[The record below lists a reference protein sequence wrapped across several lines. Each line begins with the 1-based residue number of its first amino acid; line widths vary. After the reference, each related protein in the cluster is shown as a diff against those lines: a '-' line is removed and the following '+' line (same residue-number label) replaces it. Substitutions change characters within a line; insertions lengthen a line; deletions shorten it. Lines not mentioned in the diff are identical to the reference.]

1 MQIAIVDDRAEDRA
15 ELSACLENY
24 MKKHQ
29 LDYTLTEFEDGENFL
44 KAAAQVNF
52 QLVFMDIYMENMDG
66 IETARRLRQKN
77 RLCKIVFLTI
87 TEDYARMGYSLSA
100 SYYLLKPLSLHQ
112 ADFEEA
118 MELCQ
123 LKPPYEVM
131 TLSVMADRQKLELP
145 TEKILYIDYQ
155 NRMTRIHTAERVIP
169 VSGGFQEVTAALQK
183 DKRFLPCY
191 RGILINMDY
200 ISQVDSQTFR
210 LINGEE
216 LPIALRNGKQ
226 LRETYRQYVFSGMG
240 GYRMRMKQMH
250 RRILEG
256 CLACLLCFTGSIPA
270 FAAET
275 ATPANADER
284 RENPP
289 GLESEA
295 SETRKSGTPETPEE
309 VSLVLVTEIQ
319 NEDELLSLPDFTLPL
334 RTTPSDDDLEE
345 IYQLAL
351 RYQTVCATV
360 TAGEEIRQETFSVAW
375 DFSAIDQT
383 TPGEYTAAGRI
394 ELPKGYA
401 FGEAVLQEL
410 QISVRVEEMPP
421 AVITS
426 IEQWYPYTDAFAIQ
440 QGSETETLE
449 NLFAFSPYYL
459 ECYAENG
466 TSYTAVVEWDFS
478 GIDLNTVGLYH
489 AAGRLTAPENTIFAD
504 RVDFPEISIPVSVQ
518 APGSPDINCFL
529 VRRGGLYFPW
539 VTPPGNL
546 DKVSIWLSKNNGSWN
561 RLESGVYVGQ
571 EMLSIATRLLMP
583 GSSYRLQVDY
593 DGGQTGIL
601 SFTYADEIVLEGYHE
616 GDRDGGD
623 AGGNPPDTIIQ
634 PPPEDTNNQD
644 DGFADRPS
652 TKPPKPP
659 ATNGG
664 GTDSDDSE
672 KAPPVSEEND
682 PADHEPSHKSSEP
695 SWEGKDDSID
705 IDKDDFPSEQS
716 NGDTEED
723 ADSKNPDFS
732 EFFDETTDRISGTR
746 FLMMLQTWE
755 QRAVFSKQ
763 GITIS
768 IPKDALPEGIQN
780 EDQIEVIIQKD
791 TDGGFS
797 FSFSIN
803 GTALSSLPDVSV
815 MLPCPNDPATGTWF
829 LCDESGVE
837 IPMTGYDD
845 AAKAVSFQISHTGAY
860 TIIGKEDAVS
870 LAQAADTEHSRS
882 PILLLIPACLL
893 LLSAG
898 VFFLRR
904 RRK

>member
-1 MQIAIVDDRAEDRA
+1 
-15 ELSACLENY
+15 
-24 MKKHQ
+24 
-29 LDYTLTEFEDGENFL
+29 
-44 KAAAQVNF
+44 
-52 QLVFMDIYMENMDG
+52 
-66 IETARRLRQKN
+66 
-77 RLCKIVFLTI
+77 
-87 TEDYARMGYSLSA
+87 
-100 SYYLLKPLSLHQ
+100 
-112 ADFEEA
+112 
-118 MELCQ
+118 
-123 LKPPYEVM
+123 
-131 TLSVMADRQKLELP
+131 
-145 TEKILYIDYQ
+145 
-155 NRMTRIHTAERVIP
+155 
-169 VSGGFQEVTAALQK
+169 
-183 DKRFLPCY
+183 
-191 RGILINMDY
+191 
-200 ISQVDSQTFR
+200 
-210 LINGEE
+210 
-216 LPIALRNGKQ
+216 
-226 LRETYRQYVFSGMG
+226 
-240 GYRMRMKQMH
+240 MKQIH
-250 RRILEG
+250 RRILGG

-295 SETRKSGTPETPEE
+295 SETLEIGTPEAPEASEE

-319 NEDELLSLPDFTLPL
+319 KEDELLSLPDFTLPL
-334 RTTPSDDDLEE
+334 RATPSDDDLEE

-351 RYQTVCATV
+351 QYQTVCATV

-394 ELPKGYA
+394 ELPEGYA

-426 IEQWYPYTDAFAIQ
+426 IEQWYPYTNAFALP
-440 QGSETETLE
+440 QGSEVEALE
-449 NLFAFSPYYL
+449 ELFAASPYYL

-489 AAGRLTAPENTIFAD
+489 AAGRLTAPKNTVFAD
-504 RVDFPEISIPVSVQ
+504 RVDFPEITIPVSVQ
-518 APGSPDINCFL
+518 APGRPDINCFL
-529 VRRGGLYFPW
+529 AARGNLHFPW
-539 VTPPGNL
+539 VTPPGEL
-546 DKVSIWLSKNNGSWN
+546 DKISVWLSENNGSWN
-561 RLESGVYVGQ
+561 QLENGVYVGQ
-571 EMLSIATRLLMP
+571 EMLSIATRLLTP

-601 SFTYADEIVLEGYHE
+601 SFTYADEIVLEGYHD

-634 PPPEDTNNQD
+634 PPPEDTALQL
-644 DGFADRPS
+644 
-652 TKPPKPP
+652 PPEVQTIVGASELTDP
-659 ATNGG
+659 ALKL
-664 GTDSDDSE
+664 SE
-672 KAPPVSEEND
+672 NRND
-682 PADHEPSHKSSEP
+682 PVQSAITVPQ
-695 SWEGKDDSID
+695 EG
-705 IDKDDFPSEQS
+705 
-716 NGDTEED
+716 
-723 ADSKNPDFS
+723 ADSKNSAFS

-746 FLMMLQTWE
+746 FLMMLQTGE

-780 EDQIEVIIQKD
+780 EDQIEVIIQTD

-803 GTALSSLPDVSV
+803 GTALNSLPDVSV
-815 MLPCPNDPATGTWF
+815 MLPYPNDPAAGTLF
-829 LCDESGVE
+829 LCDESSVE
-837 IPMTGYDD
+837 VPMTGYDD
-845 AAKAVSFQISHTGAY
+845 TAKAASFQISHTGTY
-860 TIIGKEDAVS
+860 TIVGKEDTAS
-870 LAQAADTEHSRS
+870 LAQAADTEHSWS
-882 PILLLIPACLL
+882 PIFFLIPACLL
-893 LLSAG
+893 FLSAG

>member
-1 MQIAIVDDRAEDRA
+1 
-15 ELSACLENY
+15 
-24 MKKHQ
+24 
-29 LDYTLTEFEDGENFL
+29 
-44 KAAAQVNF
+44 
-52 QLVFMDIYMENMDG
+52 
-66 IETARRLRQKN
+66 
-77 RLCKIVFLTI
+77 
-87 TEDYARMGYSLSA
+87 
-100 SYYLLKPLSLHQ
+100 
-112 ADFEEA
+112 
-118 MELCQ
+118 
-123 LKPPYEVM
+123 
-131 TLSVMADRQKLELP
+131 
-145 TEKILYIDYQ
+145 
-155 NRMTRIHTAERVIP
+155 
-169 VSGGFQEVTAALQK
+169 
-183 DKRFLPCY
+183 
-191 RGILINMDY
+191 
-200 ISQVDSQTFR
+200 
-210 LINGEE
+210 
-216 LPIALRNGKQ
+216 
-226 LRETYRQYVFSGMG
+226 
-240 GYRMRMKQMH
+240 MRMKQMH

-256 CLACLLCFTGSIPA
+256 CLACLLCFTCSIPA

-275 ATPANADER
+275 ATPSNADER
-284 RENPP
+284 REILQD
-289 GLESEA
+289 LESETPGTLE
-295 SETRKSGTPETPEE
+295 SKTPEASEE

-319 NEDELLSLPDFTLPL
+319 KEDELLSLPDFTLPL

-394 ELPKGYA
+394 KLPEGYA

-410 QISVRVEEMPP
+410 QISVRVKEMPP

-426 IEQWYPYTDAFAIQ
+426 IEKWYPYTDAFAVQ
-440 QGSETETLE
+440 QDSETETLE

-489 AAGRLTAPENTIFAD
+489 AIGKLTAPANTAFAKGIA
-504 RVDFPEISIPVSVQ
+504 FPEISIPVSVQ
-518 APGSPDINCFL
+518 APGKPDINCFL
-529 VRRGGLYFPW
+529 AARGNLHFPW
-539 VTPPGNL
+539 VTPPGEL
-546 DKVSIWLSKNNGSWN
+546 DEISVWLSKNNGSWN

-634 PPPEDTNNQD
+634 PPPEDTDDQD

-664 GTDSDDSE
+664 RVDSNDSE
-672 KAPPVSEEND
+672 KTPPVSEEND

-695 SWEGKDDSID
+695 SWEGKNDSID
-705 IDKDDFPSEQS
+705 IDKDDFPSEQA

-723 ADSKNPDFS
+723 TALQQPPEVQTIAGASELAAPDPAWKLSENRKDSVQSAMTVPQEAADSQNSAFS

-746 FLMMLQTWE
+746 FLMMLQTGE

-815 MLPCPNDPATGTWF
+815 MLPCPNDPAAGTWF

-860 TIIGKEDAVS
+860 TIVGKEDAVS

>member
-1 MQIAIVDDRAEDRA
+1 
-15 ELSACLENY
+15 
-24 MKKHQ
+24 
-29 LDYTLTEFEDGENFL
+29 
-44 KAAAQVNF
+44 
-52 QLVFMDIYMENMDG
+52 
-66 IETARRLRQKN
+66 
-77 RLCKIVFLTI
+77 
-87 TEDYARMGYSLSA
+87 
-100 SYYLLKPLSLHQ
+100 
-112 ADFEEA
+112 
-118 MELCQ
+118 
-123 LKPPYEVM
+123 M
-131 TLSVMADRQKLELP
+131 T
-145 TEKILYIDYQ
+145 
-155 NRMTRIHTAERVIP
+155 
-169 VSGGFQEVTAALQK
+169 
-183 DKRFLPCY
+183 
-191 RGILINMDY
+191 
-200 ISQVDSQTFR
+200 
-210 LINGEE
+210 
-216 LPIALRNGKQ
+216 
-226 LRETYRQYVFSGMG
+226 
-240 GYRMRMKQMH
+240 MKQMH

-256 CLACLLCFTGSIPA
+256 CLACLLCFTCSIPA

-275 ATPANADER
+275 ATPSNADER

-289 GLESEA
+289 DLESEA
-295 SETRKSGTPETPEE
+295 PGTLESKTPEASEE

-319 NEDELLSLPDFTLPL
+319 KEDELLSLPDFTLPL

-351 RYQTVCATV
+351 QYQTVCATV

-394 ELPKGYA
+394 KLPEGYA

-410 QISVRVEEMPP
+410 QISVRVKEMPP

-426 IEQWYPYTDAFAIQ
+426 IEQWYPYTDAFAVQ

-504 RVDFPEISIPVSVQ
+504 CVDFPEISIPVSVQ

-529 VRRGGLYFPW
+529 AARGNLHFPW
-539 VTPPGNL
+539 VTPPGEL
-546 DKVSIWLSKNNGSWN
+546 DEISVWLSENNGSWN

-571 EMLSIATRLLMP
+571 EMLSIATRLLAP
-583 GSSYRLQVDY
+583 GSGYRLQVDY

-634 PPPEDTNNQD
+634 PPPEDTDDQD

-652 TKPPKPP
+652 TKPLRPP

-672 KAPPVSEEND
+672 KAPPVNGENN
-682 PADHEPSHKSSEP
+682 PTDHKPSEP
-695 SWEGKDDSID
+695 SQDGKDDSIN
-705 IDKDDFPSEQS
+705 KEEFPSQQA
-716 NGDTEED
+716 NGDAEEALEPDAGSDEPTIPEIEAPVVSGQPEED
-723 ADSKNPDFS
+723 TALQLPPEVQTIVGALELAAPDPAWKLSENRKDSVQSAMTVPQEGADSQNSAFS

-746 FLMMLQTWE
+746 FLMMLQTGE

-815 MLPCPNDPATGTWF
+815 MLPCPNDPAAGTLF

-837 IPMTGYDD
+837 IPMTGYDN

-860 TIIGKEDAVS
+860 TIVGKEDAVS

>member
-1 MQIAIVDDRAEDRA
+1 
-15 ELSACLENY
+15 
-24 MKKHQ
+24 
-29 LDYTLTEFEDGENFL
+29 
-44 KAAAQVNF
+44 
-52 QLVFMDIYMENMDG
+52 
-66 IETARRLRQKN
+66 
-77 RLCKIVFLTI
+77 
-87 TEDYARMGYSLSA
+87 
-100 SYYLLKPLSLHQ
+100 
-112 ADFEEA
+112 
-118 MELCQ
+118 
-123 LKPPYEVM
+123 
-131 TLSVMADRQKLELP
+131 
-145 TEKILYIDYQ
+145 
-155 NRMTRIHTAERVIP
+155 
-169 VSGGFQEVTAALQK
+169 
-183 DKRFLPCY
+183 
-191 RGILINMDY
+191 
-200 ISQVDSQTFR
+200 
-210 LINGEE
+210 
-216 LPIALRNGKQ
+216 
-226 LRETYRQYVFSGMG
+226 
-240 GYRMRMKQMH
+240 MRMKEIH
-250 RRILEG
+250 RRILGG

-284 RENPP
+284 TEILPD
-289 GLESEA
+289 LESEA
-295 SETRKSGTPETPEE
+295 SETLDGGTPETPEAPEE
-309 VSLVLVTEIQ
+309 VSLVFVTEIQ

-351 RYQTVCATV
+351 QYQTVCATV

-394 ELPKGYA
+394 ELPEGYA

-426 IEQWYPYTDAFAIQ
+426 IEQWYPYTDAFAVQ
-440 QGSETETLE
+440 QGSETEALE
-449 NLFAFSPYYL
+449 ALFVASPYYL

-489 AAGRLTAPENTIFAD
+489 AIGKLTAPANTAFAEGIA
-504 RVDFPEISIPVSVQ
+504 FPEISIPVSVQ
-518 APGSPDINCFL
+518 ASGKPDINCFL
-529 VRRGGLYFPW
+529 AARGNLHFPW
-539 VTPPGNL
+539 VTPPGEL
-546 DKVSIWLSKNNGSWN
+546 DEISVWLSENNGSWN

-571 EMLSIATRLLMP
+571 EMLSIATRLLTP
-583 GSSYRLQVDY
+583 GSNYRLQVDY

-634 PPPEDTNNQD
+634 PPPEDTALQQ
-644 DGFADRPS
+644 
-652 TKPPKPP
+652 PPE
-659 ATNGG
+659 
-664 GTDSDDSE
+664 S
-672 KAPPVSEEND
+672 
-682 PADHEPSHKSSEP
+682 
-695 SWEGKDDSID
+695 
-705 IDKDDFPSEQS
+705 
-716 NGDTEED
+716 
-723 ADSKNPDFS
+723 ADSKKTVFS

-746 FLMMLQTWE
+746 FLMMLQTGE

-763 GITIS
+763 GITLS

-803 GTALSSLPDVSV
+803 RTVLNSLPDVSV
-815 MLPCPNDPATGTWF
+815 MLPYPNDPAAGTLF
-829 LCDESGVE
+829 LGDESGVE

-845 AAKAVSFQISHTGAY
+845 AAKAASFQISHTGTY
-860 TIIGKEDAVS
+860 TIVGKENAVS

-898 VFFLRR
+898 EFFLRR

>member
-1 MQIAIVDDRAEDRA
+1 MRIKQIR
-15 ELSACLENY
+15 
-24 MKKHQ
+24 
-29 LDYTLTEFEDGENFL
+29 
-44 KAAAQVNF
+44 
-52 QLVFMDIYMENMDG
+52 
-66 IETARRLRQKN
+66 
-77 RLCKIVFLTI
+77 
-87 TEDYARMGYSLSA
+87 
-100 SYYLLKPLSLHQ
+100 
-112 ADFEEA
+112 
-118 MELCQ
+118 
-123 LKPPYEVM
+123 
-131 TLSVMADRQKLELP
+131 
-145 TEKILYIDYQ
+145 
-155 NRMTRIHTAERVIP
+155 
-169 VSGGFQEVTAALQK
+169 
-183 DKRFLPCY
+183 
-191 RGILINMDY
+191 
-200 ISQVDSQTFR
+200 
-210 LINGEE
+210 
-216 LPIALRNGKQ
+216 
-226 LRETYRQYVFSGMG
+226 
-240 GYRMRMKQMH
+240 
-250 RRILEG
+250 RRILGG

-270 FAAET
+270 FAAGT

-284 RENPP
+284 RENPL
-289 GLESEA
+289 GLENKA
-295 SETRKSGTPETPEE
+295 SGVLDSGTLETPEE
-309 VSLVLVTEIQ
+309 IPLVLVTEIQ
-319 NEDELLSLPDFTLPL
+319 NEGELLSLPAFTLPL

-345 IYQLAL
+345 LYQLAL
-351 RYQTVCATV
+351 QYQTVCATV

-394 ELPKGYA
+394 ELPEGYS

-421 AVITS
+421 VVITS
-426 IEQWYPYTDAFAIQ
+426 IEQWYPYTDAFAVQ
-440 QGSETETLE
+440 QGSGTEALE

-459 ECYAENG
+459 DCYADNG

-489 AAGRLTAPENTIFAD
+489 AIGKLTAPANTAFAEGIA
-504 RVDFPEISIPVSVQ
+504 FPEISIPVSVQ

-529 VRRGGLYFPW
+529 VRRGSLYFPW

-546 DKVSIWLSKNNGSWN
+546 DKVSIWLSENNGSWN
-561 RLESGVYVGQ
+561 RLENGVYVGQ
-571 EMLSIATRLLMP
+571 EMLSIATRLLTP

-601 SFTYADEIVLEGYHE
+601 SLTYADEIVLEGYHE

-634 PPPEDTNNQD
+634 PPPEDTDDQD
-644 DGFADRPS
+644 NGFADRPS
-652 TKPPKPP
+652 TKPLRPP

-672 KAPPVSEEND
+672 KAPPVNGENN
-682 PADHEPSHKSSEP
+682 PTDHKPSEP
-695 SWEGKDDSID
+695 SQDGKDDSIN
-705 IDKDDFPSEQS
+705 KEEFPSQQA
-716 NGDTEED
+716 NGDAEEALEPDAGSDEPTIPEIEAPVVSGQPEED
-723 ADSKNPDFS
+723 TALQLPPEVQTIVGALELAAPDPAWKLSENRKDSVQSAMTVPQEGADSQNSAFS

-746 FLMMLQTWE
+746 FLMMLQTGE

-803 GTALSSLPDVSV
+803 GTALNSLPDISV
-815 MLPCPNDPATGTWF
+815 MLPYPNDPAAGTLF

-845 AAKAVSFQISHTGAY
+845 TAKAASFQISHTGTY
-860 TIIGKEDAVS
+860 TIVGKEDTAS
-870 LAQAADTEHSRS
+870 LAQAADTEHSWS
-882 PILLLIPACLL
+882 PIFFFIPACLF

-898 VFFLRR
+898 VFFLKR

>member
-1 MQIAIVDDRAEDRA
+1 
-15 ELSACLENY
+15 
-24 MKKHQ
+24 
-29 LDYTLTEFEDGENFL
+29 
-44 KAAAQVNF
+44 
-52 QLVFMDIYMENMDG
+52 
-66 IETARRLRQKN
+66 
-77 RLCKIVFLTI
+77 
-87 TEDYARMGYSLSA
+87 
-100 SYYLLKPLSLHQ
+100 
-112 ADFEEA
+112 
-118 MELCQ
+118 
-123 LKPPYEVM
+123 
-131 TLSVMADRQKLELP
+131 
-145 TEKILYIDYQ
+145 
-155 NRMTRIHTAERVIP
+155 
-169 VSGGFQEVTAALQK
+169 
-183 DKRFLPCY
+183 
-191 RGILINMDY
+191 
-200 ISQVDSQTFR
+200 
-210 LINGEE
+210 
-216 LPIALRNGKQ
+216 
-226 LRETYRQYVFSGMG
+226 
-240 GYRMRMKQMH
+240 MH

-256 CLACLLCFTGSIPA
+256 CLACLLCFTCSIPA

-275 ATPANADER
+275 ATPSNADER

-295 SETRKSGTPETPEE
+295 SETLKSGTPETPEASEE

-319 NEDELLSLPDFTLPL
+319 KEDELLSLPDFTLPL
-334 RTTPSDDDLEE
+334 RTTPSDDDLED

-360 TAGEEIRQETFSVAW
+360 TAGKEIRQETFSVAW

-383 TPGEYTAAGRI
+383 TPGKYTAAGRI
-394 ELPKGYA
+394 ELPEGYA

-426 IEQWYPYTDAFAIQ
+426 IEQWYPYTDAFAVQ
-440 QGSETETLE
+440 QDSETETLE

-504 RVDFPEISIPVSVQ
+504 RVDLPEISIPVSVQ

-529 VRRGGLYFPW
+529 VRRGSLYFPW

-561 RLESGVYVGQ
+561 RLKSGVYVGQ

-634 PPPEDTNNQD
+634 PPPEDTDDQD
-644 DGFADRPS
+644 DGFADRHS

-664 GTDSDDSE
+664 GTNSDDSE
-672 KAPPVSEEND
+672 KAPPVSGENN
-682 PADHEPSHKSSEP
+682 PTDHKPSEP
-695 SWEGKDDSID
+695 SWDGKDDSIN
-705 IDKDDFPSEQS
+705 KEEFPSQQA
-716 NGDTEED
+716 NGDAEEVLEPD
-723 ADSKNPDFS
+723 AGSDEPTIPESKNRKDSVQSAMTVPQEGADSQNSAFS

-746 FLMMLQTWE
+746 FLMMLQTGE
-755 QRAVFSKQ
+755 QRAIFSKQ

-768 IPKDALPEGIQN
+768 IPKNALPEGIQN

-815 MLPCPNDPATGTWF
+815 MLPCPNDPAAGTWF

-845 AAKAVSFQISHTGAY
+845 AAKAASFQISHTGTY
-860 TIIGKEDAVS
+860 TIAVKEDAIS

>member
-1 MQIAIVDDRAEDRA
+1 
-15 ELSACLENY
+15 
-24 MKKHQ
+24 
-29 LDYTLTEFEDGENFL
+29 
-44 KAAAQVNF
+44 
-52 QLVFMDIYMENMDG
+52 
-66 IETARRLRQKN
+66 
-77 RLCKIVFLTI
+77 
-87 TEDYARMGYSLSA
+87 
-100 SYYLLKPLSLHQ
+100 
-112 ADFEEA
+112 
-118 MELCQ
+118 
-123 LKPPYEVM
+123 
-131 TLSVMADRQKLELP
+131 
-145 TEKILYIDYQ
+145 
-155 NRMTRIHTAERVIP
+155 
-169 VSGGFQEVTAALQK
+169 
-183 DKRFLPCY
+183 
-191 RGILINMDY
+191 
-200 ISQVDSQTFR
+200 
-210 LINGEE
+210 
-216 LPIALRNGKQ
+216 
-226 LRETYRQYVFSGMG
+226 
-240 GYRMRMKQMH
+240 MH

-256 CLACLLCFTGSIPA
+256 CLACLLCFTCSIPA

-275 ATPANADER
+275 ATPSNADER

-295 SETRKSGTPETPEE
+295 SETLKSGTPETLEASEE

-319 NEDELLSLPDFTLPL
+319 KEDELLSLPDFTLPL
-334 RTTPSDDDLEE
+334 RTTPSDDDLED

-360 TAGEEIRQETFSVAW
+360 TAGKEIRQETFSVAW

-383 TPGEYTAAGRI
+383 TPGKYTAAGRI
-394 ELPKGYA
+394 ELPEGYA

-426 IEQWYPYTDAFAIQ
+426 IEQWYPYTDAFAVQ

-504 RVDFPEISIPVSVQ
+504 RVDLPEISIPVSVQ

-529 VRRGGLYFPW
+529 VRRGSLYFPW

-634 PPPEDTNNQD
+634 PPPEDTDDQD
-644 DGFADRPS
+644 DGFADRHS

-664 GTDSDDSE
+664 GTNSDDSE
-672 KAPPVSEEND
+672 KAPPVSGENK
-682 PADHEPSHKSSEP
+682 PTDHKPSEP
-695 SWEGKDDSID
+695 SWVGKDDSID
-705 IDKDDFPSEQS
+705 KEEFPSKQT
-716 NGDTEED
+716 NGDAEEALEPD
-723 ADSKNPDFS
+723 AGSDEPTIPESKNRKDSVQSAMTVPQEGADSQNSAFS

-746 FLMMLQTWE
+746 FLMMLQTGA
-755 QRAVFSKQ
+755 QRAIFSKQ

-768 IPKDALPEGIQN
+768 IPKNALPEGIQN

-815 MLPCPNDPATGTWF
+815 MLPCPNDPAAGTWF

-845 AAKAVSFQISHTGAY
+845 AAKAASFQISHTGTY
-860 TIIGKEDAVS
+860 TIAVKEDAIS

>member
-1 MQIAIVDDRAEDRA
+1 
-15 ELSACLENY
+15 
-24 MKKHQ
+24 
-29 LDYTLTEFEDGENFL
+29 
-44 KAAAQVNF
+44 
-52 QLVFMDIYMENMDG
+52 
-66 IETARRLRQKN
+66 
-77 RLCKIVFLTI
+77 
-87 TEDYARMGYSLSA
+87 
-100 SYYLLKPLSLHQ
+100 
-112 ADFEEA
+112 
-118 MELCQ
+118 
-123 LKPPYEVM
+123 
-131 TLSVMADRQKLELP
+131 
-145 TEKILYIDYQ
+145 
-155 NRMTRIHTAERVIP
+155 
-169 VSGGFQEVTAALQK
+169 
-183 DKRFLPCY
+183 
-191 RGILINMDY
+191 
-200 ISQVDSQTFR
+200 
-210 LINGEE
+210 
-216 LPIALRNGKQ
+216 
-226 LRETYRQYVFSGMG
+226 
-240 GYRMRMKQMH
+240 MH

-571 EMLSIATRLLMP
+571 EMLSIATRLLAP

-634 PPPEDTNNQD
+634 PPPEDTDDQE
-644 DGFADRPS
+644 DGFTDRPS
-652 TKPPKPP
+652 TKPLKPP

-664 GTDSDDSE
+664 RVDSNDSE
-672 KAPPVSEEND
+672 KTPPVSEEND

-705 IDKDDFPSEQS
+705 IDKDDFPSEQA

-723 ADSKNPDFS
+723 ADSKSPDFS

-746 FLMMLQTWE
+746 FLMMLQTGE

-791 TDGGFS
+791 ADGGFS

-803 GTALSSLPDVSV
+803 GTALNSLPDVSV
-815 MLPCPNDPATGTWF
+815 MLPCPNDPAAGTLF

-837 IPMTGYDD
+837 VPMIGYDD
-845 AAKAVSFQISHTGAY
+845 TAKAASFQISHTGTY
-860 TIIGKEDAVS
+860 TIVGKEDTAS
-870 LAQAADTEHSRS
+870 LAHAADTEHSRS
-882 PILLLIPACLL
+882 PIFFLIPACLL

-898 VFFLRR
+898 VFFLKR

>member
-1 MQIAIVDDRAEDRA
+1 M
-15 ELSACLENY
+15 
-24 MKKHQ
+24 
-29 LDYTLTEFEDGENFL
+29 
-44 KAAAQVNF
+44 
-52 QLVFMDIYMENMDG
+52 
-66 IETARRLRQKN
+66 
-77 RLCKIVFLTI
+77 
-87 TEDYARMGYSLSA
+87 
-100 SYYLLKPLSLHQ
+100 
-112 ADFEEA
+112 
-118 MELCQ
+118 
-123 LKPPYEVM
+123 
-131 TLSVMADRQKLELP
+131 
-145 TEKILYIDYQ
+145 
-155 NRMTRIHTAERVIP
+155 RI
-169 VSGGFQEVTAALQK
+169 
-183 DKRFLPCY
+183 
-191 RGILINMDY
+191 
-200 ISQVDSQTFR
+200 
-210 LINGEE
+210 
-216 LPIALRNGKQ
+216 
-226 LRETYRQYVFSGMG
+226 
-240 GYRMRMKQMH
+240 KQMH
-250 RRILEG
+250 RRILGG
-256 CLACLLCFTGSIPA
+256 CLACLLCFTCSIPA

-275 ATPANADER
+275 ATPSNADER
-284 RENPP
+284 REILPD
-289 GLESEA
+289 LESEA
-295 SETRKSGTPETPEE
+295 PGTLESKTPEASEE

-319 NEDELLSLPDFTLPL
+319 NEGELLSLPDFTLPL

-351 RYQTVCATV
+351 QYQTVCATV

-394 ELPKGYA
+394 ELPDGYA

-426 IEQWYPYTDAFAIQ
+426 IEQWYPYTDAFAVQ

-459 ECYAENG
+459 DCYTENG

-489 AAGRLTAPENTIFAD
+489 ATGRLTAPKNTVFAD
-504 RVDFPEISIPVSVQ
+504 RVDFPEITIPVSVQ
-518 APGSPDINCFL
+518 APDRPDINCFL
-529 VRRGGLYFPW
+529 AARGNLYFPW
-539 VTPPGNL
+539 VTPPGEL
-546 DKVSIWLSKNNGSWN
+546 DKISVWLSENNGSWN
-561 RLESGVYVGQ
+561 QLENGIYVGR
-571 EMLSIATRLLMP
+571 EMLSIATRLLTP
-583 GSSYRLQVDY
+583 GSGYRLQVDY

-634 PPPEDTNNQD
+634 PPPEDTDDQD
-644 DGFADRPS
+644 DDFADRPS

-659 ATNGG
+659 VTNDGG
-664 GTDSDDSE
+664 MDS
-672 KAPPVSEEND
+672 
-682 PADHEPSHKSSEP
+682 
-695 SWEGKDDSID
+695 DDSID
-705 IDKDDFPSEQS
+705 IDKDDFPSEQA

-723 ADSKNPDFS
+723 ADSKSPAFS

-746 FLMMLQTWE
+746 FLMMLQTGE

-803 GTALSSLPDVSV
+803 GTVLNSLPDVSV
-815 MLPCPNDPATGTWF
+815 MLPYPNDPAAGTLF

-845 AAKAVSFQISHTGAY
+845 TAKAASFQISHTGTY
-860 TIIGKEDAVS
+860 TIVGKEDTAS
-870 LAQAADTEHSRS
+870 LAQAADTEHSWS
-882 PILLLIPACLL
+882 PIFFLIPACLL

>member
-1 MQIAIVDDRAEDRA
+1 M
-15 ELSACLENY
+15 
-24 MKKHQ
+24 
-29 LDYTLTEFEDGENFL
+29 
-44 KAAAQVNF
+44 
-52 QLVFMDIYMENMDG
+52 
-66 IETARRLRQKN
+66 
-77 RLCKIVFLTI
+77 
-87 TEDYARMGYSLSA
+87 
-100 SYYLLKPLSLHQ
+100 
-112 ADFEEA
+112 
-118 MELCQ
+118 
-123 LKPPYEVM
+123 
-131 TLSVMADRQKLELP
+131 
-145 TEKILYIDYQ
+145 
-155 NRMTRIHTAERVIP
+155 RIKEI
-169 VSGGFQEVTAALQK
+169 
-183 DKRFLPCY
+183 
-191 RGILINMDY
+191 
-200 ISQVDSQTFR
+200 
-210 LINGEE
+210 
-216 LPIALRNGKQ
+216 
-226 LRETYRQYVFSGMG
+226 
-240 GYRMRMKQMH
+240 H
-250 RRILEG
+250 RRILGG
-256 CLACLLCFTGSIPA
+256 CLACLLCFTCSIPA

-284 RENPP
+284 TENPP
-289 GLESEA
+289 DLESEVPG
-295 SETRKSGTPETPEE
+295 TLDSGTLETPEE

-319 NEDELLSLPDFTLPL
+319 NEDELLSLPAFTLPL

-351 RYQTVCATV
+351 QYQTVCATV

-383 TPGEYTAAGRI
+383 TPGEYTATGRI
-394 ELPKGYA
+394 ELPEGYA

-426 IEQWYPYTDAFAIQ
+426 IEQWYPYTDAFAVQ

-489 AAGRLTAPENTIFAD
+489 AMGKLTAPANTAFAEGIA
-504 RVDFPEISIPVSVQ
+504 FPEISIPVSVQ
-518 APGSPDINCFL
+518 APGKPDINCFL
-529 VRRGGLYFPW
+529 AARGNLHFPW
-539 VTPPGNL
+539 VTPPGEL
-546 DKVSIWLSKNNGSWN
+546 DEISVWLSENNGSWN
-561 RLESGVYVGQ
+561 RLGSGVYVGQ

-601 SFTYADEIVLEGYHE
+601 SFTYADEIVLEGYHD

-634 PPPEDTNNQD
+634 PPPEDTNDQN

-664 GTDSDDSE
+664 GTNSDDSE
-672 KAPPVSEEND
+672 KAPLVSEENE
-682 PADHEPSHKSSEP
+682 PADHEPSHKPSESS
-695 SWEGKDDSID
+695 WDGKDDSDEPAIPE
-705 IDKDDFPSEQS
+705 IEAPVVSGQPEENTSLQQPPEVRTIVGAPELTAPNPALKLSENRKDSVQS
-716 NGDTEED
+716 AMTVPQEV
-723 ADSKNPDFS
+723 ADSQNSAFS

-746 FLMMLQTWE
+746 FLMMLQTGE

-763 GITIS
+763 GITIR

-780 EDQIEVIIQKD
+780 EDQIEVIIQTD
-791 TDGGFS
+791 TDGSFF

-803 GTALSSLPDVSV
+803 GTALNSLPDASV
-815 MLPCPNDPATGTWF
+815 MLPYPNDPAAGTLF

-837 IPMTGYDD
+837 VPMTGYDD
-845 AAKAVSFQISHTGAY
+845 TAKAASFQISHTGTY
-860 TIIGKEDAVS
+860 TIVGKEDTAS
-870 LAQAADTEHSRS
+870 LAHAADTEHSWS
-882 PILLLIPACLL
+882 PIFFFIPVCLV

-898 VFFLRR
+898 VFFLKR

>member
-1 MQIAIVDDRAEDRA
+1 
-15 ELSACLENY
+15 
-24 MKKHQ
+24 
-29 LDYTLTEFEDGENFL
+29 
-44 KAAAQVNF
+44 
-52 QLVFMDIYMENMDG
+52 
-66 IETARRLRQKN
+66 
-77 RLCKIVFLTI
+77 
-87 TEDYARMGYSLSA
+87 
-100 SYYLLKPLSLHQ
+100 
-112 ADFEEA
+112 
-118 MELCQ
+118 
-123 LKPPYEVM
+123 
-131 TLSVMADRQKLELP
+131 
-145 TEKILYIDYQ
+145 
-155 NRMTRIHTAERVIP
+155 
-169 VSGGFQEVTAALQK
+169 
-183 DKRFLPCY
+183 
-191 RGILINMDY
+191 
-200 ISQVDSQTFR
+200 
-210 LINGEE
+210 
-216 LPIALRNGKQ
+216 
-226 LRETYRQYVFSGMG
+226 
-240 GYRMRMKQMH
+240 MRMKQIH
-250 RRILEG
+250 RRILGG

-270 FAAET
+270 FAAGT
-275 ATPANADER
+275 ATTANADER

-295 SETRKSGTPETPEE
+295 SETRKSGTPETPEAPEE
-309 VSLVLVTEIQ
+309 VSLILVTEIQ
-319 NEDELLSLPDFTLPL
+319 NEGKLLSLPDFTLPL

-351 RYQTVCATV
+351 QYQTVCATV

-383 TPGEYTAAGRI
+383 TPGEYTATGRI
-394 ELPKGYA
+394 ELPEGYA

-426 IEQWYPYTDAFAIQ
+426 IEQWYPYTDAFAVQ

-529 VRRGGLYFPW
+529 VRRGSLYFPW

-634 PPPEDTNNQD
+634 PPPEDTDDQE
-644 DGFADRPS
+644 DGFTDRPS

-664 GTDSDDSE
+664 RVDSNDSE
-672 KAPPVSEEND
+672 KTPPVSEEND

-705 IDKDDFPSEQS
+705 IDKDDFPSEQA

-723 ADSKNPDFS
+723 ADSKSPDFS
-732 EFFDETTDRISGTR
+732 EFSDETTDRISGTR
-746 FLMMLQTWE
+746 FLMMLQTGE

-791 TDGGFS
+791 ADGGFS

-803 GTALSSLPDVSV
+803 GTALNSLPDVSV
-815 MLPCPNDPATGTWF
+815 MLPYPNDPAAGTWF

-837 IPMTGYDD
+837 VPMTGYDD
-845 AAKAVSFQISHTGAY
+845 AAKAASFQISHTGAY
-860 TIIGKEDAVS
+860 TIVGKEDAV

-904 RRK
+904 RK

>member
-1 MQIAIVDDRAEDRA
+1 
-15 ELSACLENY
+15 
-24 MKKHQ
+24 
-29 LDYTLTEFEDGENFL
+29 
-44 KAAAQVNF
+44 
-52 QLVFMDIYMENMDG
+52 
-66 IETARRLRQKN
+66 
-77 RLCKIVFLTI
+77 
-87 TEDYARMGYSLSA
+87 
-100 SYYLLKPLSLHQ
+100 
-112 ADFEEA
+112 
-118 MELCQ
+118 
-123 LKPPYEVM
+123 
-131 TLSVMADRQKLELP
+131 
-145 TEKILYIDYQ
+145 
-155 NRMTRIHTAERVIP
+155 
-169 VSGGFQEVTAALQK
+169 
-183 DKRFLPCY
+183 
-191 RGILINMDY
+191 
-200 ISQVDSQTFR
+200 
-210 LINGEE
+210 
-216 LPIALRNGKQ
+216 
-226 LRETYRQYVFSGMG
+226 
-240 GYRMRMKQMH
+240 MRMKEIH
-250 RRILEG
+250 RCILGG
-256 CLACLLCFTGSIPA
+256 CLACFLCFTGNIPA

-289 GLESEA
+289 GLESKAPGTLEI
-295 SETRKSGTPETPEE
+295 GTPETPEASEE

-319 NEDELLSLPDFTLPL
+319 NEDELLSLPAFTLPL

-351 RYQTVCATV
+351 QYQTVCATV
-360 TAGEEIRQETFSVAW
+360 TAGEEIRQETFPVVW

-383 TPGEYTAAGRI
+383 TPGEYAAAGRI
-394 ELPKGYA
+394 ELPEGYA

-426 IEQWYPYTDAFAIQ
+426 IEQWYPYTDAFAVQ

-529 VRRGGLYFPW
+529 VRRGSLYFPW
-539 VTPPGNL
+539 VTPPGGL
-546 DKVSIWLSKNNGSWN
+546 DEISVWLSENNGSWN
-561 RLESGVYVGQ
+561 RLESGVYVGR
-571 EMLSIATRLLMP
+571 EMLSIATRLLTP

-634 PPPEDTNNQD
+634 PPPEDTDDQD

-659 ATNGG
+659 VTNDGG
-664 GTDSDDSE
+664 MDS
-672 KAPPVSEEND
+672 
-682 PADHEPSHKSSEP
+682 
-695 SWEGKDDSID
+695 DDSID
-705 IDKDDFPSEQS
+705 IDKDDFPSEQA
-716 NGDTEED
+716 NGDTEENTALQQPPEVRTIAGASELTVPD
-723 ADSKNPDFS
+723 PAWKLSENRKDSVQSAMTVPQEVADSQNSAFS

-746 FLMMLQTWE
+746 FLMMLQTGE

-803 GTALSSLPDVSV
+803 GTVLNSLPDVSV
-815 MLPCPNDPATGTWF
+815 MLPCPNDPAAGTLF

-837 IPMTGYDD
+837 VPMTGYDD
-845 AAKAVSFQISHTGAY
+845 TAKAASFQISHTGAY
-860 TIIGKEDAVS
+860 SIVGKEDTAS
-870 LAQAADTEHSRS
+870 LAQAADTEHSWS
-882 PILLLIPACLL
+882 PIFFFIPVCLV

-898 VFFLRR
+898 EFFLRR

>member
-1 MQIAIVDDRAEDRA
+1 M
-15 ELSACLENY
+15 
-24 MKKHQ
+24 
-29 LDYTLTEFEDGENFL
+29 
-44 KAAAQVNF
+44 
-52 QLVFMDIYMENMDG
+52 
-66 IETARRLRQKN
+66 
-77 RLCKIVFLTI
+77 
-87 TEDYARMGYSLSA
+87 
-100 SYYLLKPLSLHQ
+100 
-112 ADFEEA
+112 
-118 MELCQ
+118 
-123 LKPPYEVM
+123 
-131 TLSVMADRQKLELP
+131 
-145 TEKILYIDYQ
+145 
-155 NRMTRIHTAERVIP
+155 RIKEI
-169 VSGGFQEVTAALQK
+169 
-183 DKRFLPCY
+183 
-191 RGILINMDY
+191 
-200 ISQVDSQTFR
+200 
-210 LINGEE
+210 
-216 LPIALRNGKQ
+216 
-226 LRETYRQYVFSGMG
+226 
-240 GYRMRMKQMH
+240 H
-250 RRILEG
+250 RRILGG

-289 GLESEA
+289 GLESKAPGTLEI
-295 SETRKSGTPETPEE
+295 GTPETPEASEE

-345 IYQLAL
+345 IYQLAFQ
-351 RYQTVCATV
+351 YQTVCATV
-360 TAGEEIRQETFSVAW
+360 TVGEEIRQETFPVVW

-394 ELPKGYA
+394 ELPDGYA

-426 IEQWYPYTDAFAIQ
+426 IEQWYPYTDAFAVQ

-478 GIDLNTVGLYH
+478 GIDLNTVGLYY
-489 AAGRLTAPENTIFAD
+489 ATGRLTAPANTAFAEGIA
-504 RVDFPEISIPVSVQ
+504 FPEISIPVSVQ
-518 APGSPDINCFL
+518 APGRPDINCFL
-529 VRRGGLYFPW
+529 SARGNLHFPW
-539 VTPPGNL
+539 VTPPGGL
-546 DKVSIWLSKNNGSWN
+546 DEISVWLSENNGSWN

-571 EMLSIATRLLMP
+571 EMLSIATRLLAP

-601 SFTYADEIVLEGYHE
+601 SFTYADEIVLEGYHD

-634 PPPEDTNNQD
+634 PPPKDTDDQD
-644 DGFADRPS
+644 DSFADRPS

-664 GTDSDDSE
+664 GMDS
-672 KAPPVSEEND
+672 
-682 PADHEPSHKSSEP
+682 
-695 SWEGKDDSID
+695 DDSID
-705 IDKDDFPSEQS
+705 IDKDDFPSEQA
-716 NGDTEED
+716 NGDAKEDTALQQPTEVQTIAGASELTVPD
-723 ADSKNPDFS
+723 PAWKLSENRKEPVQSAMTVPQEVADSQNSAFS

-746 FLMMLQTWE
+746 FLMMLQTGE

-780 EDQIEVIIQKD
+780 EDQIEVIIPKG

-803 GTALSSLPDVSV
+803 GTALNSLPDVSV
-815 MLPCPNDPATGTWF
+815 MLPYPNDPVAGTLF

-837 IPMTGYDD
+837 VPMTGYDD
-845 AAKAVSFQISHTGAY
+845 TAKAASFQISHTGTY
-860 TIIGKEDAVS
+860 TIVGKEDTAS
-870 LAQAADTEHSRS
+870 LAHAADTEHSRS
-882 PILLLIPACLL
+882 PIFFFIPVCLV

-898 VFFLRR
+898 EFFLRR

>member
-1 MQIAIVDDRAEDRA
+1 
-15 ELSACLENY
+15 
-24 MKKHQ
+24 
-29 LDYTLTEFEDGENFL
+29 
-44 KAAAQVNF
+44 
-52 QLVFMDIYMENMDG
+52 
-66 IETARRLRQKN
+66 
-77 RLCKIVFLTI
+77 
-87 TEDYARMGYSLSA
+87 
-100 SYYLLKPLSLHQ
+100 
-112 ADFEEA
+112 
-118 MELCQ
+118 
-123 LKPPYEVM
+123 
-131 TLSVMADRQKLELP
+131 
-145 TEKILYIDYQ
+145 
-155 NRMTRIHTAERVIP
+155 
-169 VSGGFQEVTAALQK
+169 
-183 DKRFLPCY
+183 
-191 RGILINMDY
+191 
-200 ISQVDSQTFR
+200 
-210 LINGEE
+210 
-216 LPIALRNGKQ
+216 
-226 LRETYRQYVFSGMG
+226 
-240 GYRMRMKQMH
+240 MRMKQIR
-250 RRILEG
+250 RRILGG
-256 CLACLLCFTGSIPA
+256 CLACLLCLTGSIPA
-270 FAAET
+270 FAAGT

-289 GLESEA
+289 GLENKA
-295 SETRKSGTPETPEE
+295 SGALDSGTPETPEASE
-309 VSLVLVTEIQ
+309 EIPLVLVTEIQ
-319 NEDELLSLPDFTLPL
+319 NEGELLSLPAFTLPL

-351 RYQTVCATV
+351 QYQTVCATV
-360 TAGEEIRQETFSVAW
+360 TAGEEIRQETFPVAW

-394 ELPKGYA
+394 ELPEGYS
-401 FGEAVLQEL
+401 FGETVLQEL

-426 IEQWYPYTDAFAIQ
+426 IEQWYPYTDAFAVQ
-440 QGSETETLE
+440 QGSETEALE
-449 NLFAFSPYYL
+449 ALFAASPYYL

-504 RVDFPEISIPVSVQ
+504 RVDFPQITIPVSVQ
-518 APGSPDINCFL
+518 ALGSPDINCFL
-529 VRRGGLYFPW
+529 AARGNLYFPW
-539 VTPPGNL
+539 VTPPGEL
-546 DKVSIWLSKNNGSWN
+546 DKISVWLSENNGSWN
-561 RLESGVYVGQ
+561 QLENGIYVGR
-571 EMLSIATRLLMP
+571 EMLSIATRLLAP

-593 DGGQTGIL
+593 GGGQTGIL
-601 SFTYADEIVLEGYHE
+601 SLTYADEIVLEGYHE

-634 PPPEDTNNQD
+634 PPPEDTDDQD

-652 TKPPKPP
+652 TKPSKPP
-659 ATNGG
+659 TTNGG

-672 KAPPVSEEND
+672 KAPPGSGENN
-682 PADHEPSHKSSEP
+682 PTDHKPSEP
-695 SWEGKDDSID
+695 SRVGKDDSID
-705 IDKDDFPSEQS
+705 IDKDDFPSEQA
-716 NGDTEED
+716 NGDTGED
-723 ADSKNPDFS
+723 TALQQPPEVRTIAGAPEFTAPNPALKLSENRKDSVQSAMTVPQEGADSQNSAFS

-746 FLMMLQTWE
+746 FLMMLQTGE

-803 GTALSSLPDVSV
+803 GTVLNSLPDVSV
-815 MLPCPNDPATGTWF
+815 MLPYPNDPAADTLF
-829 LCDESGVE
+829 LGDESGVE

-845 AAKAVSFQISHTGAY
+845 AAKAASFQISHTGTY
-860 TIIGKEDAVS
+860 TIAGKENAVS

-898 VFFLRR
+898 EFFLRR

>member
-1 MQIAIVDDRAEDRA
+1 
-15 ELSACLENY
+15 
-24 MKKHQ
+24 
-29 LDYTLTEFEDGENFL
+29 
-44 KAAAQVNF
+44 
-52 QLVFMDIYMENMDG
+52 
-66 IETARRLRQKN
+66 
-77 RLCKIVFLTI
+77 
-87 TEDYARMGYSLSA
+87 
-100 SYYLLKPLSLHQ
+100 
-112 ADFEEA
+112 
-118 MELCQ
+118 
-123 LKPPYEVM
+123 
-131 TLSVMADRQKLELP
+131 
-145 TEKILYIDYQ
+145 
-155 NRMTRIHTAERVIP
+155 
-169 VSGGFQEVTAALQK
+169 
-183 DKRFLPCY
+183 
-191 RGILINMDY
+191 
-200 ISQVDSQTFR
+200 
-210 LINGEE
+210 
-216 LPIALRNGKQ
+216 
-226 LRETYRQYVFSGMG
+226 
-240 GYRMRMKQMH
+240 MRMKEIH
-250 RRILEG
+250 RRILGG
-256 CLACLLCFTGSIPA
+256 CLACLLCFTGSIPS

-275 ATPANADER
+275 ATPANADEIT
-284 RENPP
+284 EILPD
-289 GLESEA
+289 LESEA
-295 SETRKSGTPETPEE
+295 PGTLDNGTPETPEAPEE
-309 VSLVLVTEIQ
+309 VSLILVTEIQ
-319 NEDELLSLPDFTLPL
+319 NEGELLSLPDFTLPL

-345 IYQLAL
+345 VYQLAL
-351 RYQTVCATV
+351 QYQTVCATV

-394 ELPKGYA
+394 ELPEGYA
-401 FGEAVLQEL
+401 FGEAVLREL

-426 IEQWYPYTDAFAIQ
+426 IEQWYPYTDAFAVQ
-440 QGSETETLE
+440 QGSGTEALE
-449 NLFAFSPYYL
+449 ALFAASPYYL

-489 AAGRLTAPENTIFAD
+489 ATGRLTAPENTIFAD

-529 VRRGGLYFPW
+529 VRRGSLYFPW
-539 VTPPGNL
+539 VAPSGEL
-546 DKVSIWLSKNNGSWN
+546 DEISVWLSENNGSWN

-571 EMLSIATRLLMP
+571 EMLSIATRLLTP

-623 AGGNPPDTIIQ
+623 AGENPPDTIIQ
-634 PPPEDTNNQD
+634 PPPEDTDDQD
-644 DGFADRPS
+644 DGFTDRPS

-659 ATNGG
+659 VTNDGG
-664 GTDSDDSE
+664 MDSDDSE
-672 KAPPVSEEND
+672 DALEPDAGSDEPTIPEIETPVVSDQPEENTALQQ
-682 PADHEPSHKSSEP
+682 PPES
-695 SWEGKDDSID
+695 
-705 IDKDDFPSEQS
+705 
-716 NGDTEED
+716 
-723 ADSKNPDFS
+723 ADSKKPVFS

-746 FLMMLQTWE
+746 FLMMLQTGE

-803 GTALSSLPDVSV
+803 GTALNSLPDVSV
-815 MLPCPNDPATGTWF
+815 MLPYPNDPAADTLF
-829 LCDESGVE
+829 LGDESGVE

-845 AAKAVSFQISHTGAY
+845 AAKAASFQISHTGTY
-860 TIIGKEDAVS
+860 TLAVKEDAVS
-870 LAQAADTEHSRS
+870 LAHAADTEHSRS

-898 VFFLRR
+898 EFFLRR

>member
-1 MQIAIVDDRAEDRA
+1 M
-15 ELSACLENY
+15 
-24 MKKHQ
+24 
-29 LDYTLTEFEDGENFL
+29 
-44 KAAAQVNF
+44 
-52 QLVFMDIYMENMDG
+52 
-66 IETARRLRQKN
+66 
-77 RLCKIVFLTI
+77 
-87 TEDYARMGYSLSA
+87 
-100 SYYLLKPLSLHQ
+100 
-112 ADFEEA
+112 
-118 MELCQ
+118 
-123 LKPPYEVM
+123 
-131 TLSVMADRQKLELP
+131 
-145 TEKILYIDYQ
+145 
-155 NRMTRIHTAERVIP
+155 RIKEI
-169 VSGGFQEVTAALQK
+169 
-183 DKRFLPCY
+183 
-191 RGILINMDY
+191 
-200 ISQVDSQTFR
+200 
-210 LINGEE
+210 
-216 LPIALRNGKQ
+216 
-226 LRETYRQYVFSGMG
+226 
-240 GYRMRMKQMH
+240 H
-250 RRILEG
+250 RRILGG
-256 CLACLLCFTGSIPA
+256 CLACFLCFTGSIPA

-275 ATPANADER
+275 ATPANADGITG
-284 RENPP
+284 NPP

-295 SETRKSGTPETPEE
+295 PGTLDSKTPEASEE
-309 VSLVLVTEIQ
+309 ASLVLVTEIQ
-319 NEDELLSLPDFTLPL
+319 KEGELLSLPDFTLPL
-334 RTTPSDDDLEE
+334 RTTPSDDDLEK

-383 TPGEYTAAGRI
+383 TPGEYTATGRI
-394 ELPKGYA
+394 ELPEGYA

-426 IEQWYPYTDAFAIQ
+426 IEQWYPYTDAFAVQ
-440 QGSETETLE
+440 QGSPTETLE

-518 APGSPDINCFL
+518 APGIPDINCFL
-529 VRRGGLYFPW
+529 VRRGSLYFPW
-539 VTPPGNL
+539 VTPPGGL
-546 DKVSIWLSKNNGSWN
+546 DEISVWLSENNGSWN

-571 EMLSIATRLLMP
+571 EMLSIATRLLTP

-601 SFTYADEIVLEGYHE
+601 SFTYADEIVLEGYHD

-634 PPPEDTNNQD
+634 PPPEHTDDQD

-659 ATNGG
+659 VTNDGG
-664 GTDSDDSE
+664 MDS
-672 KAPPVSEEND
+672 
-682 PADHEPSHKSSEP
+682 
-695 SWEGKDDSID
+695 DDSID
-705 IDKDDFPSEQS
+705 IDKDDFPSEQA

-723 ADSKNPDFS
+723 ADSKSPDFS

-746 FLMMLQTWE
+746 FLMMLQIGE

-815 MLPCPNDPATGTWF
+815 MLPCPNDPAAGTLF
-829 LCDESGVE
+829 LGDESGMEV
-837 IPMTGYDD
+837 PMTSYDD
-845 AAKAVSFQISHTGAY
+845 AAKAASFQISHTGTY
-860 TIIGKEDAVS
+860 TIAVKEDAAS
-870 LAQAADTEHSRS
+870 LAQAADTEHSWS
-882 PILLLIPACLL
+882 PIFFLIPVCLV

-904 RRK
+904 R

>member
-1 MQIAIVDDRAEDRA
+1 
-15 ELSACLENY
+15 
-24 MKKHQ
+24 
-29 LDYTLTEFEDGENFL
+29 
-44 KAAAQVNF
+44 
-52 QLVFMDIYMENMDG
+52 
-66 IETARRLRQKN
+66 
-77 RLCKIVFLTI
+77 
-87 TEDYARMGYSLSA
+87 
-100 SYYLLKPLSLHQ
+100 
-112 ADFEEA
+112 
-118 MELCQ
+118 
-123 LKPPYEVM
+123 
-131 TLSVMADRQKLELP
+131 
-145 TEKILYIDYQ
+145 
-155 NRMTRIHTAERVIP
+155 
-169 VSGGFQEVTAALQK
+169 
-183 DKRFLPCY
+183 
-191 RGILINMDY
+191 
-200 ISQVDSQTFR
+200 
-210 LINGEE
+210 
-216 LPIALRNGKQ
+216 
-226 LRETYRQYVFSGMG
+226 
-240 GYRMRMKQMH
+240 MH

-256 CLACLLCFTGSIPA
+256 CLACLLCFTCSIPA

-275 ATPANADER
+275 ATPSNADER
-284 RENPP
+284 REILPD
-289 GLESEA
+289 LESETPGTLESKTPEA
-295 SETRKSGTPETPEE
+295 SEE
-309 VSLVLVTEIQ
+309 VFLVLVTEIQ
-319 NEDELLSLPDFTLPL
+319 KEDELLSLPDFTLPL

-351 RYQTVCATV
+351 RYQTVRATV

-375 DFSAIDQT
+375 DFSDIDQT
-383 TPGEYTAAGRI
+383 TPGKYTAAGRI
-394 ELPKGYA
+394 ELPEGYA

-410 QISVRVEEMPP
+410 QISVRVKEMSP

-426 IEQWYPYTDAFAIQ
+426 IEQWYPYTDAFAVQ
-440 QGSETETLE
+440 EGSETETLE

-529 VRRGGLYFPW
+529 VRRGSLYFPW

-546 DKVSIWLSKNNGSWN
+546 DKVSIWLSENSGSWN

-601 SFTYADEIVLEGYHE
+601 SFTYADGIVLEGYHE

-634 PPPEDTNNQD
+634 PPPEDTDDQD

-664 GTDSDDSE
+664 RVDSNDSE
-672 KAPPVSEEND
+672 K
-682 PADHEPSHKSSEP
+682 
-695 SWEGKDDSID
+695 
-705 IDKDDFPSEQS
+705 
-716 NGDTEED
+716 TEED
-723 ADSKNPDFS
+723 ADSKSPDFS

-746 FLMMLQTWE
+746 FLMMLQTGE

-763 GITIS
+763 GITIN

-803 GTALSSLPDVSV
+803 GTVLNSLPDVSV
-815 MLPCPNDPATGTWF
+815 MLPYPNDPAAGTLF

-837 IPMTGYDD
+837 VPMTGYDD
-845 AAKAVSFQISHTGAY
+845 TAKAASFQISHTGTY
-860 TIIGKEDAVS
+860 TIVGKEDTAS
-870 LAQAADTEHSRS
+870 LAHAADTEHSWS
-882 PILLLIPACLL
+882 PIFFLIPACLF

-898 VFFLRR
+898 VFFLKR

>member
-1 MQIAIVDDRAEDRA
+1 MPD
-15 ELSACLENY
+15 
-24 MKKHQ
+24 
-29 LDYTLTEFEDGENFL
+29 
-44 KAAAQVNF
+44 
-52 QLVFMDIYMENMDG
+52 
-66 IETARRLRQKN
+66 
-77 RLCKIVFLTI
+77 
-87 TEDYARMGYSLSA
+87 
-100 SYYLLKPLSLHQ
+100 
-112 ADFEEA
+112 
-118 MELCQ
+118 
-123 LKPPYEVM
+123 
-131 TLSVMADRQKLELP
+131 
-145 TEKILYIDYQ
+145 
-155 NRMTRIHTAERVIP
+155 
-169 VSGGFQEVTAALQK
+169 
-183 DKRFLPCY
+183 
-191 RGILINMDY
+191 
-200 ISQVDSQTFR
+200 
-210 LINGEE
+210 
-216 LPIALRNGKQ
+216 
-226 LRETYRQYVFSGMG
+226 
-240 GYRMRMKQMH
+240 
-250 RRILEG
+250 
-256 CLACLLCFTGSIPA
+256 
-270 FAAET
+270 
-275 ATPANADER
+275 
-284 RENPP
+284 
-289 GLESEA
+289 LESEA
-295 SETRKSGTPETPEE
+295 SETLDNGTPETPEAPEE
-309 VSLVLVTEIQ
+309 VSLILVTEIQ
-319 NEDELLSLPDFTLPL
+319 NEGELLSLPDFTLPL

-345 IYQLAL
+345 VYQLAL
-351 RYQTVCATV
+351 QYQTVCATV

-394 ELPKGYA
+394 ELPEGYA
-401 FGEAVLQEL
+401 FGEAVLREL

-426 IEQWYPYTDAFAIQ
+426 IEQWYPYTDAFAVQ
-440 QGSETETLE
+440 QGSGTEALE
-449 NLFAFSPYYL
+449 ALFAASPYYL

-489 AAGRLTAPENTIFAD
+489 ATGRLTAPENTIFAD

-529 VRRGGLYFPW
+529 VRRGSLYFPW
-539 VTPPGNL
+539 VAPSGEL
-546 DKVSIWLSKNNGSWN
+546 DEISVWLSENNGSWN

-571 EMLSIATRLLMP
+571 EMLSIATRLLTP

-623 AGGNPPDTIIQ
+623 AGENPPDTIIQ
-634 PPPEDTNNQD
+634 PPPEDTDDQD
-644 DGFADRPS
+644 DNFADRPS

-659 ATNGG
+659 VTNDGG
-664 GTDSDDSE
+664 MDSDDSE
-672 KAPPVSEEND
+672 KAPSVSGEND
-682 PADHEPSHKSSEP
+682 PTDHKPSEP
-695 SWEGKDDSID
+695 SRVGKDDSMD
-705 IDKDDFPSEQS
+705 IDKDDFPSEQA
-716 NGDTEED
+716 NGDTGED
-723 ADSKNPDFS
+723 TALQLPPEVQTIVGASELNDPAWKLSENRKEPVQSAITVPQEVADSQNSAFS

-746 FLMMLQTWE
+746 FLMMLQTRE

-803 GTALSSLPDVSV
+803 GTVLNSLPDVSV
-815 MLPCPNDPATGTWF
+815 MLPYPNDPAAGTLF

-837 IPMTGYDD
+837 VPMTGYDD
-845 AAKAVSFQISHTGAY
+845 AAKAASFQISHTGTY
-860 TIIGKEDAVS
+860 TLAVKEDAVS
-870 LAQAADTEHSRS
+870 LAHAADTEHSRS

-898 VFFLRR
+898 EFFLRR

>member
-1 MQIAIVDDRAEDRA
+1 
-15 ELSACLENY
+15 
-24 MKKHQ
+24 
-29 LDYTLTEFEDGENFL
+29 
-44 KAAAQVNF
+44 
-52 QLVFMDIYMENMDG
+52 
-66 IETARRLRQKN
+66 
-77 RLCKIVFLTI
+77 
-87 TEDYARMGYSLSA
+87 
-100 SYYLLKPLSLHQ
+100 
-112 ADFEEA
+112 
-118 MELCQ
+118 
-123 LKPPYEVM
+123 
-131 TLSVMADRQKLELP
+131 
-145 TEKILYIDYQ
+145 
-155 NRMTRIHTAERVIP
+155 
-169 VSGGFQEVTAALQK
+169 
-183 DKRFLPCY
+183 
-191 RGILINMDY
+191 
-200 ISQVDSQTFR
+200 
-210 LINGEE
+210 
-216 LPIALRNGKQ
+216 
-226 LRETYRQYVFSGMG
+226 
-240 GYRMRMKQMH
+240 MRMKQIH
-250 RRILEG
+250 RRILGG
-256 CLACLLCFTGSIPA
+256 CLTCLLCFTGSIHA

-275 ATPANADER
+275 TTPANADEIT
-284 RENPP
+284 EILPD
-289 GLESEA
+289 LESEA
-295 SETRKSGTPETPEE
+295 PGTLDSGTTEASEE
-309 VSLVLVTEIQ
+309 ASLVLVTEIQ
-319 NEDELLSLPDFTLPL
+319 NEGELLSLPAFTLPL

-351 RYQTVCATV
+351 QYQTVCATV
-360 TAGEEIRQETFSVAW
+360 TAGEEIRQETFPVSW

-394 ELPKGYA
+394 ELPEGYA
-401 FGEAVLQEL
+401 FGETVLQEL

-426 IEQWYPYTDAFAIQ
+426 IEKWYPYTDAFAVQ

-459 ECYAENG
+459 DCYAENG

-489 AAGRLTAPENTIFAD
+489 AIGKLTAPENTAFAEGIA
-504 RVDFPEISIPVSVQ
+504 FPEISIPVSVQ
-518 APGSPDINCFL
+518 ASGRPDINCFL
-529 VRRGGLYFPW
+529 ASRGNLHFPW
-539 VTPPGNL
+539 VTPPGKL
-546 DKVSIWLSKNNGSWN
+546 DEISVWLSENNGSWN

-571 EMLSIATRLLMP
+571 EMLSIATRLLTP

-601 SFTYADEIVLEGYHE
+601 SFTYADEIVLEGYHD

-634 PPPEDTNNQD
+634 PPPEHTDDQD
-644 DGFADRPS
+644 DGFTDNPPTQPS
-652 TKPPKPP
+652 RSP

-664 GTDSDDSE
+664 GIDSNDSE
-672 KAPPVSEEND
+672 KAPSVSGEND
-682 PADHEPSHKSSEP
+682 PTDHKPSEP
-695 SWEGKDDSID
+695 SLDGKDDSIN
-705 IDKDDFPSEQS
+705 KDEFPSQQA
-716 NGDTEED
+716 NGDAEEALEPD
-723 ADSKNPDFS
+723 AGSDEPAIPEIEAPVVSGQPEKDTALQQPPKVQTIAGAPELTAPDPARKLSENRKEPVQSIMTVPPKSADSKKSVFS

-746 FLMMLQTWE
+746 FLMMLQTGE

-803 GTALSSLPDVSV
+803 GTVLNSLPDISV
-815 MLPCPNDPATGTWF
+815 MLPYPNDPAAGTLF
-829 LCDESGVE
+829 LGDESGVE

-845 AAKAVSFQISHTGAY
+845 AAKAASFQISHTGRY
-860 TIIGKEDAVS
+860 TIAVKEDAVS

-898 VFFLRR
+898 EFFLRR

>member
-1 MQIAIVDDRAEDRA
+1 
-15 ELSACLENY
+15 
-24 MKKHQ
+24 
-29 LDYTLTEFEDGENFL
+29 
-44 KAAAQVNF
+44 
-52 QLVFMDIYMENMDG
+52 
-66 IETARRLRQKN
+66 
-77 RLCKIVFLTI
+77 
-87 TEDYARMGYSLSA
+87 
-100 SYYLLKPLSLHQ
+100 
-112 ADFEEA
+112 
-118 MELCQ
+118 
-123 LKPPYEVM
+123 
-131 TLSVMADRQKLELP
+131 
-145 TEKILYIDYQ
+145 
-155 NRMTRIHTAERVIP
+155 
-169 VSGGFQEVTAALQK
+169 
-183 DKRFLPCY
+183 
-191 RGILINMDY
+191 
-200 ISQVDSQTFR
+200 
-210 LINGEE
+210 
-216 LPIALRNGKQ
+216 
-226 LRETYRQYVFSGMG
+226 
-240 GYRMRMKQMH
+240 MRMKQMH

-256 CLACLLCFTGSIPA
+256 CLACLLCFTCSIPA

-275 ATPANADER
+275 ATPSNADER
-284 RENPP
+284 REILPD
-289 GLESEA
+289 LESETPGTLE
-295 SETRKSGTPETPEE
+295 SKTPEASEE

-319 NEDELLSLPDFTLPL
+319 KEDELLSLPDFTLPL
-334 RTTPSDDDLEE
+334 RTTSSDDDLKE

-375 DFSAIDQT
+375 DFSDIDQT
-383 TPGEYTAAGRI
+383 TPGKYTAAGRI
-394 ELPKGYA
+394 ELPEGYA
-401 FGEAVLQEL
+401 FGEAILQEL
-410 QISVRVEEMPP
+410 QISVRVKEMPP

-426 IEQWYPYTDAFAIQ
+426 IEQWYPYTDAFAVQ
-440 QGSETETLE
+440 EGSETETLE

-529 VRRGGLYFPW
+529 VRRGSLYFPW

-571 EMLSIATRLLMP
+571 EMLSIATRLLAP

-623 AGGNPPDTIIQ
+623 AGGNPLDTIIQ
-634 PPPEDTNNQD
+634 PPPEDTDDQD

-664 GTDSDDSE
+664 GMDSDDSE
-672 KAPPVSEEND
+672 KAPPVSGENK
-682 PADHEPSHKSSEP
+682 PTDHKPSEP
-695 SWEGKDDSID
+695 SWVGKDDSID
-705 IDKDDFPSEQS
+705 KEEFPSKQT
-716 NGDTEED
+716 NGDAEEALEPD
-723 ADSKNPDFS
+723 AGSDEPTIPESKNRKDSVQSAMTVPQEGADSQNSAFS

-746 FLMMLQTWE
+746 FLMMLQTGE

-780 EDQIEVIIQKD
+780 EDQIEVIIQTD

-815 MLPCPNDPATGTWF
+815 MLPCPNDPAAGTWF

-845 AAKAVSFQISHTGAY
+845 AAKAVSFQISHTGTY
-860 TIIGKEDAVS
+860 TTVGKEDAVF

>member
-1 MQIAIVDDRAEDRA
+1 
-15 ELSACLENY
+15 
-24 MKKHQ
+24 
-29 LDYTLTEFEDGENFL
+29 
-44 KAAAQVNF
+44 
-52 QLVFMDIYMENMDG
+52 
-66 IETARRLRQKN
+66 
-77 RLCKIVFLTI
+77 
-87 TEDYARMGYSLSA
+87 
-100 SYYLLKPLSLHQ
+100 
-112 ADFEEA
+112 
-118 MELCQ
+118 
-123 LKPPYEVM
+123 
-131 TLSVMADRQKLELP
+131 
-145 TEKILYIDYQ
+145 
-155 NRMTRIHTAERVIP
+155 
-169 VSGGFQEVTAALQK
+169 
-183 DKRFLPCY
+183 
-191 RGILINMDY
+191 
-200 ISQVDSQTFR
+200 
-210 LINGEE
+210 
-216 LPIALRNGKQ
+216 
-226 LRETYRQYVFSGMG
+226 
-240 GYRMRMKQMH
+240 MRMKEIH
-250 RRILEG
+250 RRILGG
-256 CLACLLCFTGSIPA
+256 CLACLLCFTCSIPT

-289 GLESEA
+289 GLESKA
-295 SETRKSGTPETPEE
+295 PETPEASEE

-351 RYQTVCATV
+351 QYQTVCATV
-360 TAGEEIRQETFSVAW
+360 TVGEEIRQETFPVVW

-394 ELPKGYA
+394 ELPEGYA

-426 IEQWYPYTDAFAIQ
+426 IEQWYPYTDAFAVQ

-478 GIDLNTVGLYH
+478 GIDLNTVGLYY
-489 AAGRLTAPENTIFAD
+489 ATGRLTAPANTAFAEGIA
-504 RVDFPEISIPVSVQ
+504 FPEISIPVSVQ
-518 APGSPDINCFL
+518 APGRPDINCFL
-529 VRRGGLYFPW
+529 SARGNLHFPW
-539 VTPPGNL
+539 VTPPGGL
-546 DKVSIWLSKNNGSWN
+546 DEISVWLSENNGSWN

-601 SFTYADEIVLEGYHE
+601 SFTYADEIVLEGYHD

-634 PPPEDTNNQD
+634 PPPEDTDDQD

-659 ATNGG
+659 VTNDGG
-664 GTDSDDSE
+664 MDS
-672 KAPPVSEEND
+672 
-682 PADHEPSHKSSEP
+682 
-695 SWEGKDDSID
+695 DDSID
-705 IDKDDFPSEQS
+705 IDKDDFPSEQA

-723 ADSKNPDFS
+723 TALQQPPEVQTIAGASELTVPDPAWKLSENRKEPVQSAMTVPPESADSKSPDFS

-746 FLMMLQTWE
+746 FLMVLQTGE

-803 GTALSSLPDVSV
+803 GTVLNSLPDVSV
-815 MLPCPNDPATGTWF
+815 MLPYPNDPAAGTLF

-837 IPMTGYDD
+837 VPMTGYDD
-845 AAKAVSFQISHTGAY
+845 TAKAASFQISHTGTY
-860 TIIGKEDAVS
+860 SIVGKEDTAS
-870 LAQAADTEHSRS
+870 LAHAADTEHSWL
-882 PILLLIPACLL
+882 PIFFFIPVCLV

-898 VFFLRR
+898 EFFLRR